1 MLLVSSLFTLLISAV
16 DLILDCRERLQDVDK
31 QISMIEMTEMADM
44 ANAILSSEPN
54 ALDIGARNIH
64 RLPYV
69 HYVKLS
75 SAVEADR
82 FVELGQFHAK
92 EKISYVWPVIGLN
105 NTPYE
110 GKTIGYLQVEAY
122 SDVILSDSWQRFGIL
137 LATQGMSTLLICMLF
152 FLISYYVVVKPI
164 VGVSNGVCQFDKDNL
179 PKLIEDIPKDSSAE
193 ISRLISS
200 YNTTVC
206 RVQKINRDLQ
216 AAKESAETANQ
227 KKSEFLANMSH
238 EIRTPINGII
248 GAASLLK
255 STMGK
260 DNSLDEY
267 FNMLEASS
275 ISLLDIIN
283 DILDLSKIEA
293 GKMEV
298 ESRLIN
304 LKEMGNEV
312 EQMFTLQARDK
323 GLEFRVNV
331 SPDVSTDLKGDP
343 IRLRQ
348 VLVNLTSNALKF
360 TDSGYVFVDIQVSS
374 QSEAS
379 QRVHFEVIDS
389 GSGIATDKQSLIFDK
404 FEQANGQ
411 STRMYGGTGLGLAIS
426 SQLVHLMG
434 GELDLFSH
442 LGEGSRFYF
451 TLDMDVSCENIIS
464 AKERLQIADYH
475 ILLVDDS
482 RLNLRLTQAH
492 LNSLGCKVTSCHMA
506 SEVFNLVSAAL
517 ATPQPVNLAI
527 IDKHMPECDG
537 FELGARLK
545 RKFGER
551 CPRLLML
558 TASPEVEDNSKLD
571 QIGFEGLIGR
581 PYEPQT
587 FLRTLKSFFVVEE
600 DEDIQETSP
609 KEKDEML
616 KGKRILV
623 VEDTL
628 VNQKVTEAMLCQ
640 LGVEVDIA
648 ENGKRAIECWQN
660 QRYDLIF
667 MDCQMPVL
675 DGYQASQR
683 LREMENDVA
692 YRTPIVALTANVT
705 SEDRAACFAS
715 GMDDYVP
722 KPVRKND
729 LKVALLKHLANF
741 NVRSSFI

>member
-1 MLLVSSLFTLLISAV
+1 
-16 DLILDCRERLQDVDK
+16 
-31 QISMIEMTEMADM
+31 
-44 ANAILSSEPN
+44 
-54 ALDIGARNIH
+54 
-64 RLPYV
+64 
-69 HYVKLS
+69 
-75 SAVEADR
+75 
-82 FVELGQFHAK
+82 
-92 EKISYVWPVIGLN
+92 
-105 NTPYE
+105 
-110 GKTIGYLQVEAY
+110 
-122 SDVILSDSWQRFGIL
+122 
-137 LATQGMSTLLICMLF
+137 
-152 FLISYYVVVKPI
+152 
-164 VGVSNGVCQFDKDNL
+164 
-179 PKLIEDIPKDSSAE
+179 
-193 ISRLISS
+193 
-200 YNTTVC
+200 
-206 RVQKINRDLQ
+206 
-216 AAKESAETANQ
+216 
-227 KKSEFLANMSH
+227 
-238 EIRTPINGII
+238 
-248 GAASLLK
+248 
-255 STMGK
+255 
-260 DNSLDEY
+260 
-267 FNMLEASS
+267 
-275 ISLLDIIN
+275 
-283 DILDLSKIEA
+283 
-293 GKMEV
+293 
-298 ESRLIN
+298 
-304 LKEMGNEV
+304 
-312 EQMFTLQARDK
+312 
-323 GLEFRVNV
+323 
-331 SPDVSTDLKGDP
+331 
-343 IRLRQ
+343 
-348 VLVNLTSNALKF
+348 
-360 TDSGYVFVDIQVSS
+360 
-374 QSEAS
+374 
-379 QRVHFEVIDS
+379 
-389 GSGIATDKQSLIFDK
+389 
-404 FEQANGQ
+404 
-411 STRMYGGTGLGLAIS
+411 
-426 SQLVHLMG
+426 
-434 GELDLFSH
+434 
-442 LGEGSRFYF
+442 
-451 TLDMDVSCENIIS
+451 MDVSCENIIS

-675 DGYQASQR
+675 DGYRASQR